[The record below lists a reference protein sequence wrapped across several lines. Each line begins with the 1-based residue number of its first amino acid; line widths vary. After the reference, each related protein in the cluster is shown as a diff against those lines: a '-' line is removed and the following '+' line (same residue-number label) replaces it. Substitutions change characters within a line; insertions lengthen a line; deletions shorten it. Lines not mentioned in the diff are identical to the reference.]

1 MSTSRNTSGVT
12 RLATL
17 TAAAVIPLLGA
28 AAIETAVF
36 PDAGFF
42 MQSAQAQQGKG
53 GNHDNLLN
61 VGRGKGQGQMGGQG
75 RGQMGGS
82 AESDVFRDDDGGRPE
97 GKGQGGADRG
107 GKPDNA
113 GGGGGPTSGK
123 GGDYGD
129 IVVILRE
136 DDGTPIRD
144 INGNIQPCLVVGCTE
159 DNPDSYTQ
167 LVEVEEG
174 DYEMPEGVIPVE
186 FGRLNVARS
195 PESVT
200 DHSLAELLSKLDG
213 VSITAATLASMTD
226 EAGRLLVINDD
237 TISTIDSP
245 LENFALYVALIEAA
259 GSEPD
264 ADSYTLSITTSP
276 MGDDPEET
284 FSMTVS
290 ADVVMTLAASAFS
303 AASDKYGDV
312 TVDEMM
318 NLTGFVDLDDEL
330 SMLVENESVGYVYD
344 DNVRDTLYGDIT
356 VWVLTEDVDAD
367 GNTIY
372 RPEEVNLLDT
382 VVFNEVPT
390 IDDDTNGIDA
400 FTQQTDDAVQVLE
413 FVHDFAIEPPATP

>member
-1 MSTSRNTSGVT
+1 MSTSRNTFGVT

-17 TAAAVIPLLGA
+17 TAAAVIPLMGA
-28 AAIETAVF
+28 AAIDTAMF

-42 MQSAQAQQGKG
+42 MQSAQAQQGQGKG
-53 GNHDNLLN
+53 GNRDNLLN
-61 VGRGKGQGQMGGQG
+61 VGRGKGQMGGGQG

-82 AESDVFRDDDGGRPE
+82 AESDVFRDDAGGPPE
-97 GKGQGGADRG
+97 GKGQGSADRG

-113 GGGGGPTSGK
+113 GGGGGPDSGK

-129 IVVILRE
+129 IVIILRA
-136 DDGTPIRD
+136 DDGTPILD
-144 INGNIQPCLVVGCTE
+144 DNGNIQPCLVAGCTE

-167 LVEVEEG
+167 LVEVDEG

-213 VSITAATLASMTD
+213 ETITAETLDAMTD
-226 EAGRLLVINDD
+226 DAGRLLVTNDD
-237 TISTIDSP
+237 GTISTIDSP
-245 LENFALYVALIEAA
+245 LENFALYVALVEAA
-259 GSEPD
+259 GSDPD

-284 FSMTVS
+284 FTMTVD

-330 SMLVENESVGYVYD
+330 STLVESADYVYD
-344 DNVRDTLYGDIT
+344 DSVRESLYGDIS

-367 GNTIY
+367 GNVIY
-372 RPEEVNLLDT
+372 RPEEVNLLDA
-382 VVFNEVPT
+382 VIFNEVPT

-413 FVHDFAIEPPATP
+413 FVHDYAIEPPATP